1 MPVNKVIYG
10 IDGEE
15 IVDQSGNVTV
25 YSVDGTS
32 NRVNKVV
39 FGASVIVDITDT
51 TATEDQVLSGYII
64 HKADGSKVTGTA
76 SQTILNSDGESIDDD
91 TLIVNDGSGGGG
103 SVTITD
109 EANTT
114 GITCVITTSSEPSS
128 DIPLNTELIV
138 FGDVVNGYHIDGTD
152 GSEHANEA
160 ACCSDFTKID
170 SSMTFSFIGYEWFDM
185 AFYDSSKTFIR
196 GSMQYYYGDTFDGEY
211 ANGTLDSSRIPS
223 NAEYIRLSSY
233 PTNPTSSTLSLI
245 RTA

>member
-51 TATEDQVLSGYII
+51 TATEDQVLSGYVI

-103 SVTITD
+103 SVTVTD
-109 EANTT
+109 EANAT
-114 GITCVITTSSEPSS
+114 GITCVITTSGEPTPSETWEEIYNSTENPNADTPYNYLWLSS
-128 DIPLNTELIV
+128 LSNIYPTVGSKWRLTINSVEYICTAVSFNGIIGVGNPKYSGGTDDGSACPVCFHNQGWGAWVGDTELP
-138 FGDVVNGYHIDGTD
+138 
-152 GSEHANEA
+152 ANTPA
-160 ACCSDFTKID
+160 SIKI
-170 SSMTFSFIGYEWFDM
+170 EQ
-185 AFYDSSKTFIR
+185 AV
-196 GSMQYYYGDTFDGEY
+196 
-211 ANGTLDSSRIPS
+211 
-223 NAEYIRLSSY
+223 
-233 PTNPTSSTLSLI
+233 
-245 RTA
+245 